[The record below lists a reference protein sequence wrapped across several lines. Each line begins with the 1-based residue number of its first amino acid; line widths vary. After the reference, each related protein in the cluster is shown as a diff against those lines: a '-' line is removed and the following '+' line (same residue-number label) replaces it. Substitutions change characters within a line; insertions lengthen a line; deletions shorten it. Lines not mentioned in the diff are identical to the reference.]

1 MTTAQITAANFNEY
15 KVRIVNSCSTF
26 GNVNH
31 PETWATSLCIFEFD
45 EVAEDMASEL
55 LINLYYSHLKLIKL

>member
-15 KVRIVNSCSTF
+15 KVKIVNSCSTF
-26 GNVNH
+26 GSIKH
-31 PETWATSLCIFEFD
+31 PETWATCLCIFNFD

-55 LINLYYSHLKLIKL
+55 LVNLYYNQIKILK